1 MIALIKITRY
11 FNYRIISLISPAY
24 LHHLM
29 DIALRSGE
37 LCRVLDFDQ
46 DYEVQVVPH
55 IVLGS
60 DVLLKCHIF
69 VVEGLKCAKYNYHD
83 RHQKDCYNLS
93 LQAAYEAG
101 VLDDLFLVVLLRS
114 EIREGVDDDTEN

>member
-1 MIALIKITRY
+1 
-11 FNYRIISLISPAY
+11 
-24 LHHLM
+24 M